1 MRHLWLLAVAALLVG
16 ACGTAAPATA
26 APQAV
31 TSGVA
36 APPASAPAAP
46 AAPGTPAA
54 PAAAPLAAFLA
65 MPLTDVRS
73 GERFTLG
80 DFKGK
85 VTIVEGMAVW

>member
-36 APPASAPAAP
+36 APPASAP